1 MFRTASSPA
10 RLRTV
15 TAFCAALLACGIG
28 LPSSARIVDRIVAV
42 VNNEVL
48 TQGDL
53 TRLVDEHIR
62 ALRTYERRT
71 PEDARAIAESRMSE
85 LLDQLIASAVL
96 DQEAKRQESVDPSLQ
111 ITQGML
117 DDKILQFRRQN
128 SLLED
133 ADFEAVLRDQGYTH
147 ATFRREMLR
156 NARVADL
163 VQRELL
169 PKLSVTDDEVVAYLA
184 ENADSFADKTE
195 ARNRLR
201 EVRFLE
207 HQDKYIADLRGKSF
221 VKILAEF

>member
-1 MFRTASSPA
+1 MSRIASS
-10 RLRTV
+10 RVRIRTV
-15 TAFCAALLACGIG
+15 TAFCAGLLACGIG
-28 LPSSARIVDRIVAV
+28 LPSSARVVDRIVAV
-42 VNNEVL
+42 VNDEVF

-71 PEDARAIAESRMSE
+71 PEDARAIAESRMPD
-85 LLDQLIASAVL
+85 LLDQLIASTVL

-111 ITQGML
+111 ITQVML
-117 DDKILQFRRQN
+117 DDKIGLFRRQN
-128 SLLED
+128 SLQED
-133 ADFEAVLRDQGYTH
+133 ADFEAVLREQGYSH
-147 ATFRREMLR
+147 ATFRREMLK

-184 ENADSFADKTE
+184 ENSDRFADKDE
-195 ARNRLR
+195 AKNRLR
-201 EVRFLE
+201 EERFLE
-207 HQDKYIADLRGKSF
+207 EQDQYIADLREKSF